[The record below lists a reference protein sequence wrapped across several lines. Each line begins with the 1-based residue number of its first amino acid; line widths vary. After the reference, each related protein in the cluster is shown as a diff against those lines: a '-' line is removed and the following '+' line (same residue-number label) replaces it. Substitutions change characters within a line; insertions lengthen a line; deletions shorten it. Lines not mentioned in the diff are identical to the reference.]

1 MVNQE
6 DLQQMTEERIKDAK
20 VLIRG
25 KRWEFAYYTAGYAV
39 ECALKSCL
47 LARMVQTGWVF
58 DEKNKNVEACRV
70 HELIKLI
77 DIAGLRNELNKR
89 LETSASVGDRFVTH
103 WAVVSEWK
111 VTSRYDAKTEIDA
124 KKLVAAITDKPDG
137 VLRWIQNYW

>member
-1 MVNQE
+1 M
-6 DLQQMTEERIKDAK
+6 
-20 VLIRG
+20 
-25 KRWEFAYYTAGYAV
+25 
-39 ECALKSCL
+39 
-47 LARMVQTGWVF
+47 
-58 DEKNKNVEACRV
+58 
-70 HELIKLI
+70 IKLI

>member
-58 DEKNKNVEACRV
+58 DEKTKTLK
-70 HELIKLI
+70 H
-77 DIAGLRNELNKR
+77 
-89 LETSASVGDRFVTH
+89 
-103 WAVVSEWK
+103 AVFM
-111 VTSRYDAKTEIDA
+111 
-124 KKLVAAITDKPDG
+124 
-137 VLRWIQNYW
+137 N